1 MTEIKM
7 VQNLWNLCCLTPLS
21 DISPHFIYNAYALC
35 VYDCVRITDSFELVE
50 TFIWSPGK
58 LQPMYFF
65 MLGQNL
71 GVRKALCGKV
81 AMVVAKEICKEG

>member
-1 MTEIKM
+1 M
-7 VQNLWNLCCLTPLS
+7 
-21 DISPHFIYNAYALC
+21 
-35 VYDCVRITDSFELVE
+35 
-50 TFIWSPGK
+50 WSPGK